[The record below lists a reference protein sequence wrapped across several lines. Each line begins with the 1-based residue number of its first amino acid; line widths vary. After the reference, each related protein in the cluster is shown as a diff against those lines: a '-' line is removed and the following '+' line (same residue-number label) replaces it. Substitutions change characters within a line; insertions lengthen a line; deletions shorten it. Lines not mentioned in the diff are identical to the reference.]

1 MKKTNDNMTIGSLP
15 LNMLFFCIP
24 LIFSNL
30 LQILFNMCD
39 IAVVGRF
46 AGSSSLGS
54 VGSAAT
60 LVTLFTGIIIGI
72 GSGVNV
78 LTARYLGEDAKDKVM
93 KTVHS
98 SLFICFFAG
107 IILMICG
114 ILLAKPMLRLFNT
127 RADLLDGAALYIRI
141 YFLGMPALGIYNF
154 GNAVLSA
161 AGDTKKP
168 LYYLS
173 VAGVVN
179 IILNL
184 VLVIVFKL
192 DVAGVAIASVAA
204 QYVSAFLVLIN
215 LSGCNETYGLYR
227 SSLHI
232 TADVA
237 KKVLHLGLPT
247 GFQFAIFAIANLFVQ
262 MGINSFGSEIVAGN
276 AAACNADSI
285 AYEVMAA
292 IYMACTSFMS
302 RNYGAKKYERVI
314 KSYFWGLLYSL
325 GFTAVFGVC
334 ILLFGKSFLSV
345 FTNDPAVIS
354 AGMDRIKIMSFSYC
368 VSTFMD
374 CTIAASRGLGK
385 TIVPTAIVIMGSC
398 VFRIVWIY
406 TVFAYFK
413 TIESI
418 YLLYIFS
425 WALTAVA
432 EILYFVHIYRK
443 MKEEISYEQH

>member
-1 MKKTNDNMTIGSLP
+1 
-15 LNMLFFCIP
+15 
-24 LIFSNL
+24 
-30 LQILFNMCD
+30 
-39 IAVVGRF
+39 
-46 AGSSSLGS
+46 
-54 VGSAAT
+54 
-60 LVTLFTGIIIGI
+60 
-72 GSGVNV
+72 
-78 LTARYLGEDAKDKVM
+78 M

-114 ILLAKPMLRLFNT
+114 ILLTKPMLRLFNT
-127 RADLLDGAALYIRI
+127 RADLLDGAALYIKI

-262 MGINSFGSEIVAGN
+262 MGINSFSSEIVAGN

-334 ILLFGKSFLSV
+334 ILIFGKSFLSV

-385 TIVPTAIVIMGSC
+385 TIGPTAIVILGSC

>member
-1 MKKTNDNMTIGSLP
+1 MKKTNDNMTMGSLP
-15 LNMLFFCIP
+15 LNMLIFSIP
-24 LIFSNL
+24 LVFSNL

-39 IAVVGRF
+39 IAVVGKF
-46 AGSSSLGS
+46 AGSLSLGA

-60 LVTLFTGIIIGI
+60 LVTLFTGIVIGI

-78 LTARYLGEDAKDKVM
+78 LTARYLGENSQDKVM

-98 SLFICFFAG
+98 SLIICFFAG

-114 ILLAKPMLRLFNT
+114 IAFAKPMLRLFNT
-127 RADLLDGAALYIRI
+127 REELLDGAALYIRI

-168 LYYLS
+168 LYYLTI
-173 VAGVVN
+173 AGVVN
-179 IILNL
+179 IVLNL
-184 VLVIVFKL
+184 VFVIVFKL
-192 DVAGVAIASVAA
+192 DVAGVALASAAA
-204 QYVSAFLVLIN
+204 QYVSAFLVIIN
-215 LSGCNETYGLYR
+215 LSRCSETYGLYR
-227 SSLHI
+227 ASMCI
-232 TADVA
+232 TPDIA
-237 KKVLHLGLPT
+237 KKVLYLGVPT
-247 GFQFAIFAIANLFVQ
+247 GFQFAVFAIANLFVQ
-262 MGINSFGSEIVAGN
+262 MGINSFSSEIVAGN

-345 FTNDPAVIS
+345 FTNDQAVIS

-385 TIVPTAIVIMGSC
+385 TIVPTAIVIIGSC

-413 TIESI
+413 TVESL
-418 YLLYIFS
+418 YSLYIFS
-425 WALTAVA
+425 WTLTAIA
-432 EILYFVHIYRK
+432 EIIYFVRIYRK
-443 MKEEISYEQH
+443 MKEEISFERN

>member
-46 AGSSSLGS
+46 AGSLSLGS

-78 LTARYLGEDAKDKVM
+78 LTARYLGENSQDKVIN
-93 KTVHS
+93 TVHS

-114 ILLAKPMLRLFNT
+114 ILFAKPMLRLFNT

-247 GFQFAIFAIANLFVQ
+247 GFQFAIFAH
-262 MGINSFGSEIVAGN
+262 
-276 AAACNADSI
+276 
-285 AYEVMAA
+285 
-292 IYMACTSFMS
+292 
-302 RNYGAKKYERVI
+302 
-314 KSYFWGLLYSL
+314 
-325 GFTAVFGVC
+325 
-334 ILLFGKSFLSV
+334 
-345 FTNDPAVIS
+345 
-354 AGMDRIKIMSFSYC
+354 
-368 VSTFMD
+368 TF
-374 CTIAASRGLGK
+374 R
-385 TIVPTAIVIMGSC
+385 
-398 VFRIVWIY
+398 
-406 TVFAYFK
+406 
-413 TIESI
+413 
-418 YLLYIFS
+418 
-425 WALTAVA
+425 
-432 EILYFVHIYRK
+432 
-443 MKEEISYEQH
+443 